1 MRIHLTGFSVC
12 AVLLSCLAVSTT
24 HAQSEDV
31 IETREVVVSST
42 RLPDT
47 PVDARTLPAKVTI
60 ITAEDIQKSGAKTV
74 QEALQWAT
82 GIVMYDQV
90 GNAFQQTIDMRGFSG
105 APVPA
110 TSVFVD
116 GVRVNEPDFNSVNF
130 DLVPLETIERIEI
143 FPNSSAVFGKNAL
156 GGTINIT
163 TKRGGETR
171 SVTGETMY
179 GSFNRER
186 STVTIGG
193 PAGKFDY
200 FSSFSRESED
210 GYRRDTSANI
220 SRFFGKVGYHDG
232 KQTDIAVSYAYVND
246 KLFQAGQLTL
256 AQLAQDRRQN
266 ATPGSFIDNENSFV
280 RVNVRQ
286 QLPWGLSLTA
296 NLFYR
301 KLTQDSFVN
310 FGGGFSNTTV
320 IETDSRGGVL
330 QLGHE
335 LEKWGLKN
343 SLVLGGEFTRND
355 FNGTSVGLTGS
366 RSLTDEDIVA
376 FYAQDTLHVMPRL
389 SFIGGVRY
397 DHDQIGFN
405 ELLNTRPDGNV
416 RFGGLTPRGGVTYLV
431 TPLTSIYFT
440 YSQGF
445 RVPTAQEM
453 FAFAPF
459 TSNPNLSPARSQ
471 SYEVGIKGKL
481 FDQIDYAIAAFQTN
495 VRNEI
500 QFTCILCTGA
510 FGDGINRN
518 IGQTRRRGIEAT
530 IKTRVNEYAGIELN
544 YTHVQARFQ
553 QREAF
558 SATNIADVGDSIPLV
573 PKNRFSVIGNVYP
586 APGWTASLIG
596 LYVSTQFSQGDEAN
610 AFERIPGYFMLN
622 GRLAYETKVTGGRL
636 SAYLLLN
643 NLTNSEYSTFGTA
656 SAFGRTFV
664 PAQTISIFGGVSYR
678 FEGL

>member
-1 MRIHLTGFSVC
+1 VRILVTGFCVSV
-12 AVLLSCLAVSTT
+12 VLLSCLVASTSL
-24 HAQSEDV
+24 AQSEDV

-42 RLPDT
+42 RLPDA
-47 PVDARTLPAKVTI
+47 PVDARTLPAKVTV
-60 ITAEDIQKSGAKTV
+60 ITAEDIRKSGAKTV
-74 QEALQWAT
+74 QEAIQWAT
-82 GIVMYDQV
+82 GIVMYDSV
-90 GNAFQQTIDMRGFSG
+90 GNGFQQTIDMRGFSG

-116 GVRVNEPDFNSVNF
+116 GARINEPDFNAVNF

-156 GGTINIT
+156 GGSINIT
-163 TKRGGETR
+163 TKRGGETP

-186 STVTIGG
+186 STITVGG
-193 PAGKFDY
+193 PVGKFDY
-200 FSSFSRESED
+200 FSTFSRERED

-220 SRFFGKVGYHDG
+220 SRFSGKVGYRDG
-232 KQTDIAVSYAYVND
+232 KETDVTVSYAYVND
-246 KLFQAGQLTL
+246 KLFQAGQLSL

-280 RVNVRQ
+280 RVNARH

-296 NLFYR
+296 NGFYR

-310 FGGGFSNTTV
+310 FGFGFSNTTV

-335 LEKWGLKN
+335 LEQWGLKN

-366 RSLTDEDIVA
+366 RSLTDEDIIA
-376 FYAQDTLHVMPRL
+376 FYAQDTLHVTPRL

-397 DHDQIGFN
+397 DHDQISFN

-416 RFGGLTPRGGVTYLV
+416 RFGGLTPRAGVTYLV

-459 TSNPNLSPARSQ
+459 TSNPNLSPARSE
-471 SYEVGIKGKL
+471 SYEIGLKGKL
-481 FDQIDYAIAAFQTN
+481 FDQIDYAVAAFQTD

-510 FGDGINRN
+510 FGDGVNRN
-518 IGQTRRRGIEAT
+518 IGQTRRRGVEAT
-530 IKTRVNEYAGIELN
+530 IKTRVNEYAGIDLN
-544 YTHVQARFQ
+544 YTYVQAQF
-553 QREAF
+553 REREVF
-558 SATNIADVGDSIPLV
+558 SATNIADVGDAIPLV
-573 PKNRFSVIGNVYP
+573 PKNRFSIIGNVYP

-596 LYVSTQFSQGDEAN
+596 LYVSTQFAQGDEAN

-622 GRLAYETKVTGGRL
+622 GRLAYDTKVTGGRL

-664 PAQTISIFGGVSYR
+664 PAQTISIFGGVTYR

>member
-1 MRIHLTGFSVC
+1 MRIHLTGLSVC
-12 AVLLSCLAVSTT
+12 IVLFFCLVASIS

-31 IETREVVVSST
+31 LETREVVVSST
-42 RLPDT
+42 RLPDA
-47 PVDARTLPAKVTI
+47 PVDARTLPAKVTV
-60 ITAEDIQKSGAKTV
+60 ITAEDIRKSGARTV
-74 QEALQWAT
+74 QEAVQWAT

-110 TSVFVD
+110 TSVFLD

-156 GGTINIT
+156 GGTINLT

-171 SVTGETMY
+171 SVTGETAF

-186 STVTIGG
+186 STITVGG
-193 PAGKFDY
+193 PVGKFDY

-232 KQTDIAVSYAYVND
+232 EQTDITVSYAYVND

-266 ATPGSFIDNENSFV
+266 ATPGSFIDNENSFI
-280 RVNVRQ
+280 RVNARHR
-286 QLPWGLSLTA
+286 LPWGLSLTA
-296 NLFYR
+296 NFFYR

-335 LEKWGLKN
+335 LEMWGLKN
-343 SLVLGGEFTRND
+343 SLVLGVEFTRND

-376 FYAQDTLHVMPRL
+376 FYAQDTLHVTPRL

-416 RFGGLTPRGGVTYLV
+416 RFGGVTPRGGVTYLV

-453 FAFAPF
+453 FAFSPF

-471 SYEVGIKGKL
+471 SYEVGLKGKL

-530 IKTRVNEYAGIELN
+530 IKTRVNEYAGLELN
-544 YTHVQARFQ
+544 YTYVDARFR
-553 QREAF
+553 QREVF
-558 SATNIADVGDSIPLV
+558 SATNIADIGDSIPLV
-573 PKNRFSVIGNVYP
+573 PKNRFSVIGSVYP

-596 LYVSTQFSQGDEAN
+596 LYVSTQFAQGDEAN
-610 AFERIPGYFMLN
+610 SFERISGYFMLN